1 MGLLPNRRTEAPA
14 IHWRAQ
20 TAAVQDLSITHG
32 MECLLALTGTVQAG
46 VAAGGAEQLLDP
58 PTFRDGLPL
67 PLVTTVVGALFLGTL
82 AISRFALRAGIPAIL
97 GVMLLGLMIN
107 TKTPLIGHETI
118 EWLHTLSLSML
129 LFYAG
134 LRTELRSIRGFLEYG
149 LTLAVGGVLISTL
162 LLGLIINFASSPTAD
177 GIELGF
183 NKMPFA
189 VAMLI
194 AACLGSTDA
203 GATISV
209 LGGMA
214 KPLPKR
220 LSSLL
225 EFESSVNDPAAIL
238 VLGAVVG
245 LFTVS
250 HTGGGEMVLM
260 EQIQLFL
267 QKIGSGLIVGVIL
280 GYLARFSL
288 EQFVDH
294 SHQLLILGVA
304 IALLS
309 YGLAEILRGS
319 GFIAAYV
326 TGLFMSNHIYRN
338 TRVNADMLVETLLPF
353 NTMTEITIF
362 LIFGLE
368 MQPARMLGSLPE
380 GIVIALGMM
389 FIARPLSVLAFQWLS
404 PFSLRESLLIS
415 WCGLR
420 GAVPLALSFTVVDAI
435 PYVRGINADLVP
447 KLVSNAEVIV
457 FCVVVLNLLVQGLS
471 LGPIARWLNLDEDDV
486 PAGAASH
493 G

>member
-1 MGLLPNRRTEAPA
+1 
-14 IHWRAQ
+14 
-20 TAAVQDLSITHG
+20 
-32 MECLLALTGTVQAG
+32 MEYFLALSGTVQAG
-46 VAAGGAEQLLDP
+46 VAAGGAEQLLAP
-58 PTFRDGLPL
+58 PTFRDGVPL
-67 PLVTTVVGALFLGTL
+67 PVVTTVVGGLFLGTL

-107 TKTPLIGHETI
+107 TKSPLIGHDTI

-162 LLGLIINFASSPTAD
+162 LLGLIISFISSPTAD

-183 NKMPFA
+183 NQMPFA
-189 VAMLI
+189 VALLI

-220 LSSLL
+220 LQSLL

-238 VLGAVVG
+238 VLGCAVG
-245 LFTVS
+245 LFTVGHS
-250 HTGGGEMVLM
+250 GGGELVLM
-260 EQIQLFL
+260 EQMQLFL
-267 QKIGSGLIVGVIL
+267 QKIGSGLIIGVIL

-309 YGLAEILRGS
+309 YGLAETLGGS
-319 GFIAAYV
+319 GFISAYV
-326 TGLFMSNHIYRN
+326 TGLFMSNHVYHNSRIN
-338 TRVNADMLVETLLPF
+338 DETLVQTLLPF

-362 LIFGLE
+362 LIFGIE
-368 MQPARMLGSLPE
+368 MNPAKMLGSLPE

-389 FIARPLSVLAFQWLS
+389 LIARPLSVLAFQWLS
-404 PFSLRESLLIS
+404 PFNLRESLLIS

-420 GAVPLALSFTVVDAI
+420 GAVPLALSFTVEEAI
-435 PYVRGINADLVP
+435 PYVRGIDTTLVP
-447 KLVSNAEVIV
+447 ALVNNAEVIV
-457 FCVVVLNLLVQGLS
+457 FCVVVLNLLLQGLS
-471 LGPIARWLNLDEDDV
+471 IGPLARWLNLGEVDE
-486 PAGAASH
+486 PAPAAASH

>member
-1 MGLLPNRRTEAPA
+1 
-14 IHWRAQ
+14 
-20 TAAVQDLSITHG
+20 
-32 MECLLALTGTVQAG
+32 MECLLALMGTVQAG

-97 GVMLLGLMIN
+97 GVLLLGVMIN

-162 LLGLIINFASSPTAD
+162 LLGLIINFVSSPTAD

-183 NKMPFA
+183 NQMPFS

-245 LFTVS
+245 LFAVS
-250 HTGGGEMVLM
+250 HNSGGELVLM

-309 YGLAEILRGS
+309 YGLAETLGGS
-319 GFIAAYV
+319 GFISAYV
-326 TGLFMSNHIYRN
+326 TGLFMSNHVYRN

-362 LIFGLE
+362 LLFGLE
-368 MQPARMLGSLPE
+368 MNPAKMLGSFPE

-389 FIARPLSVLAFQWLS
+389 VIARPLSVLAFQWLS

-435 PYVRGINADLVP
+435 PYVRGIDASLVP
-447 KLVSNAEVIV
+447 KLVTNTEVIV
-457 FCVVVLNLLVQGLS
+457 FCVVVLNLLIQGLS
-471 LGPIARWLNLDEDDV
+471 LGPIARWLNLNEANV
-486 PAGAASH
+486 PAAAASH
-493 G
+493 S

>member
-1 MGLLPNRRTEAPA
+1 
-14 IHWRAQ
+14 
-20 TAAVQDLSITHG
+20 
-32 MECLLALTGTVQAG
+32 MECFLALAGTVQAG
-46 VAAGGAEQLLDP
+46 AAAGGPEQLFDNPIL
-58 PTFRDGLPL
+58 RDGLSL
-67 PLVTTVVGALFLGTL
+67 PLVSTVVGGLFLGTL
-82 AISRFALRAGIPAIL
+82 AITRFALRAGVPAIL

-107 TKTPLIGHETI
+107 TKTPLISHETI

-149 LTLAVGGVLISTL
+149 LALAVGGVLISTL
-162 LLGLIINFASSPTAD
+162 LLGLIINFVSSPTAD
-177 GIELGF
+177 GIQLGF
-183 NKMPFA
+183 NQMPMA

-214 KPLPKR
+214 KPLPQR
-220 LSSLL
+220 LQSLL

-238 VLGAVVG
+238 ALGSIVG

-250 HTGGGEMVLM
+250 HSGGSELVLM
-260 EQIQLFL
+260 EQMQLFF
-267 QKIGSGLIVGVIL
+267 QKIGSGLIVGIIL

-294 SHQLLILGVA
+294 SHQLLILGVG

-309 YGLAEILRGS
+309 YGVAEALGGS
-319 GFIAAYV
+319 GFISAYV
-326 TGLFMSNHIYRN
+326 TGLFMSNHVYRN
-338 TRVNADMLVETLLPF
+338 SRVNAEMLVETLLPF

-368 MQPARMLGSLPE
+368 MRPVKMIGSLPE

-389 FIARPLSVLAFQWLS
+389 LIARPLSVLVFQRLS
-404 PFSLRESLLIS
+404 PFSFRESLLIS

-435 PYVRGINADLVP
+435 PHVRGIDAALVP
-447 KLVSNAEVIV
+447 KLVDNAEVIV
-457 FCVVVLNLLVQGLS
+457 FCVVVLNLLIQGLS
-471 LGPIARWLNLDEDDV
+471 LGPLARWLKLGETDE
-486 PAGAASH
+486 PAAVASH

>member
-1 MGLLPNRRTEAPA
+1 
-14 IHWRAQ
+14 
-20 TAAVQDLSITHG
+20 
-32 MECLLALTGTVQAG
+32 MECVLALAGTIQTGAASGG
-46 VAAGGAEQLLDP
+46 VEQLLSP

-67 PLVTTVVGALFLGTL
+67 PIVTTVVGGLFLGTL
-82 AISRFALRAGIPAIL
+82 AISRFSLRAGIPAIL
-97 GVMLLGLMIN
+97 GVMLFGLVIN
-107 TKTPLIGHETI
+107 TSTPLISHDTI

-134 LRTELRSIRGFLEYG
+134 LCTELRSIRGFLEYG
-149 LTLAVGGVLISTL
+149 LTLAVGGVLISSL
-162 LLGLIINFASSPTAD
+162 LLGLIVWFVSSPTAD

-183 NKMPFA
+183 TQMPFA
-189 VAMLI
+189 VAMLV

-209 LGGMA
+209 LGGLP

-220 LSSLL
+220 LRSLL

-250 HTGGGEMVLM
+250 HAGGGELVLM
-260 EQIQLFL
+260 EQIQVFL

-280 GYLARFSL
+280 GYVARFSL
-288 EQFVDH
+288 ERFVDH
-294 SHQLLILGVA
+294 SHQLLLLGVA

-309 YGLAEILRGS
+309 YGLAETLGGS

-338 TRVNADMLVETLLPF
+338 NRVNADMLVETLLPF

-368 MQPARMLGSLPE
+368 MHPAKMLGSLPE

-389 FIARPLSVLAFQWLS
+389 LIARPLSVLAFQWLS

-435 PYVRGINADLVP
+435 PYVRGIDAGLVP
-447 KLVSNAEVIV
+447 KLVTNAEVIV
-457 FCVVVLNLLVQGLS
+457 FCVVVLNLLIQGLS
-471 LGPIARWLNLDEDDV
+471 LGPLARWLNLEENNV
-486 PAGAASH
+486 PAVAASPS
-493 G
+493 

>member
-1 MGLLPNRRTEAPA
+1 
-14 IHWRAQ
+14 
-20 TAAVQDLSITHG
+20 
-32 MECLLALTGTVQAG
+32 MECLLALMGTVQTG

-97 GVMLLGLMIN
+97 GVLLLGVMIN

-149 LTLAVGGVLISTL
+149 ITLAVGGVLISTL
-162 LLGLIINFASSPTAD
+162 LLALIINFVSSPTAD

-183 NKMPFA
+183 NQMPFA

-250 HTGGGEMVLM
+250 HNGGGELVLM

-309 YGLAEILRGS
+309 YGLAETLGGS
-319 GFIAAYV
+319 GFISAYV
-326 TGLFMSNHIYRN
+326 TGLFLSNHVYHN

-368 MQPARMLGSLPE
+368 MNPARMLGSFPE

-389 FIARPLSVLAFQWLS
+389 LIARPLSVLVFQWLS
-404 PFSLRESLLIS
+404 PFNLRESLLIS

-435 PYVRGINADLVP
+435 PYVRGIDASLVP
-447 KLVSNAEVIV
+447 KLVTNAEVIV
-457 FCVVVLNLLVQGLS
+457 FCVVVLNLLIQGLS
-471 LGPIARWLNLDEDDV
+471 LGPIARWLNLNEVNV
-486 PAGAASH
+486 PAAAASH
-493 G
+493 S

>member
-1 MGLLPNRRTEAPA
+1 
-14 IHWRAQ
+14 
-20 TAAVQDLSITHG
+20 
-32 MECLLALTGTVQAG
+32 MENLLALMGTVQAG

-149 LTLAVGGVLISTL
+149 LTLAVGGVLVSTL
-162 LLGLIINFASSPTAD
+162 LLGLIINFVSSPTAD

-183 NKMPFA
+183 NQMPFA

-245 LFTVS
+245 LFTLS
-250 HTGGGEMVLM
+250 HTGGGELVLM

-309 YGLAEILRGS
+309 YGFAEILRGS
-319 GFIAAYV
+319 GFISAYV

-389 FIARPLSVLAFQWLS
+389 FIARPLSVVVFQWLS

-420 GAVPLALSFTVVDAI
+420 GAVPLALSFTVMDAI
-435 PYVRGINADLVP
+435 PYVRGIDAGLVP

>member
-1 MGLLPNRRTEAPA
+1 
-14 IHWRAQ
+14 
-20 TAAVQDLSITHG
+20 
-32 MECLLALTGTVQAG
+32 MECLLALMGTVQAG

-97 GVMLLGLMIN
+97 GVLLLGVMIN

-162 LLGLIINFASSPTAD
+162 LLGLIINFVSSPTAD

-183 NKMPFA
+183 NQMPFP

-214 KPLPKR
+214 KPLPQR
-220 LSSLL
+220 LQSLL
-225 EFESSVNDPAAIL
+225 EFESSVNDPAAIR
-238 VLGAVVG
+238 VLGSIVG

-250 HTGGGEMVLM
+250 HSGGSELVLM
-260 EQIQLFL
+260 EQMQLFF
-267 QKIGSGLIVGVIL
+267 QKIGSGLIVGIIL

-294 SHQLLILGVA
+294 SHQLLILGVG

-309 YGLAEILRGS
+309 YGVAEALGGS
-319 GFIAAYV
+319 GFISAYV
-326 TGLFMSNHIYRN
+326 TGLFMSNHVYRN
-338 TRVNADMLVETLLPF
+338 SRVNAEMLVETLLPF

-368 MQPARMLGSLPE
+368 MHPARMLGSLPE

-389 FIARPLSVLAFQWLS
+389 VIARPLSVLAFQWLS

-435 PYVRGINADLVP
+435 PYVRGIDASLVP
-447 KLVSNAEVIV
+447 KLVTNTEVIV
-457 FCVVVLNLLVQGLS
+457 FCVVVLNLLIQGLS
-471 LGPIARWLNLDEDDV
+471 LGPIARWLNLNEANV
-486 PAGAASH
+486 PAAAASH
-493 G
+493 S

>member
-1 MGLLPNRRTEAPA
+1 
-14 IHWRAQ
+14 
-20 TAAVQDLSITHG
+20 
-32 MECLLALTGTVQAG
+32 
-46 VAAGGAEQLLDP
+46 
-58 PTFRDGLPL
+58 
-67 PLVTTVVGALFLGTL
+67 
-82 AISRFALRAGIPAIL
+82 
-97 GVMLLGLMIN
+97 
-107 TKTPLIGHETI
+107 
-118 EWLHTLSLSML
+118 
-129 LFYAG
+129 
-134 LRTELRSIRGFLEYG
+134 
-149 LTLAVGGVLISTL
+149 
-162 LLGLIINFASSPTAD
+162 
-177 GIELGF
+177 
-183 NKMPFA
+183 MPMA

-214 KPLPKR
+214 KPLPQR
-220 LSSLL
+220 LQSLL

-238 VLGAVVG
+238 VLGSIVG

-250 HTGGGEMVLM
+250 HSGGSELVLM
-260 EQIQLFL
+260 EQMQLFF
-267 QKIGSGLIVGVIL
+267 QKIGSGLIVGIIL

-294 SHQLLILGVA
+294 SHQLLILGVG

-309 YGLAEILRGS
+309 YGVAEALGGS
-319 GFIAAYV
+319 GFISAYV
-326 TGLFMSNHIYRN
+326 TGLFMSNHVYRN
-338 TRVNADMLVETLLPF
+338 SRVNAEMLVETLLPF

-368 MQPARMLGSLPE
+368 MRPVKMLGSLPE

-389 FIARPLSVLAFQWLS
+389 LIARPLSVLVFQRLS

-435 PYVRGINADLVP
+435 PHVRGIDAALVP
-447 KLVSNAEVIV
+447 KLVDNAEVIV
-457 FCVVVLNLLVQGLS
+457 FCVVVLNLLIQGLS
-471 LGPIARWLNLDEDDV
+471 LGPLARWLKLGETDE
-486 PAGAASH
+486 PAAVASH

>member
-1 MGLLPNRRTEAPA
+1 
-14 IHWRAQ
+14 
-20 TAAVQDLSITHG
+20 
-32 MECLLALTGTVQAG
+32 MESLLALAATVQAG
-46 VAAGGAEQLLDP
+46 AASGGAEQLLGP
-58 PTFRDGLPL
+58 PTFRDGLSL
-67 PLVTTVVGALFLGTL
+67 PLVTTVVGGLFLGTL
-82 AISRFALRAGIPAIL
+82 AISRFSLRAGIPAIL
-97 GVMLLGLMIN
+97 GVMLFGLVIN
-107 TKTPLIGHETI
+107 TSTPLMSHDTI

-134 LRTELRSIRGFLEYG
+134 LCTELRSIRGFLEYG
-149 LTLAVGGVLISTL
+149 LTLAIGGVLISSL
-162 LLGLIINFASSPTAD
+162 LLGLIVWFVSSPTAD

-183 NKMPFA
+183 NQMPFA
-189 VAMLI
+189 VAMLV

-209 LGGMA
+209 LGSLA

-220 LSSLL
+220 LQSLL

-250 HTGGGEMVLM
+250 HAGGGELVLM
-260 EQIQLFL
+260 EQIQVFL

-280 GYLARFSL
+280 GYVARFSL

-294 SHQLLILGVA
+294 SHQLLLLGVA

-309 YGLAEILRGS
+309 YGLAETLGGS

-326 TGLFMSNHIYRN
+326 TGLFMSNHFYRN

-368 MQPARMLGSLPE
+368 MHPARMLGSLPE

-389 FIARPLSVLAFQWLS
+389 LIARPLSVMAFQWLS

-435 PYVRGINADLVP
+435 PYVRGIDADLVP
-447 KLVSNAEVIV
+447 KLMTNAEVIV
-457 FCVVVLNLLVQGLS
+457 FCVVVFNLLVQGLS
-471 LGPIARWLNLDEDDV
+471 LGPLTRWLNLDDDDV
-486 PAGAASH
+486 PAAATSH